1 MVQVYDDL
9 IDFDTAQKV
18 YDWGQSVTWYTAW
31 MRRSHPMFKNMA
43 LNEYSPK
50 EEGNFNNR
58 HWLGPVEKPGTEPT
72 YLTEFMRFSMYRRPI
87 GFSTEYVKNT
97 NPIIWDLWTKINEKV
112 FDNKAN
118 LDGIPE
124 SIAGLRGNPMTFK
137 DGKDFFIKND
147 IEADHKGN
155 LTHTNKAPIPLWTC
169 YLNARCADMFPR
181 TDQIK
186 DMIGQIHKDT
196 DTSGNWEGKYFT
208 CIYISNLE
216 WQPTWGGAFVY
227 FNEEETGTK
236 HWKHGWNVG
245 WPEHIVGNKPGRLIV
260 YPHDM
265 LHMTMSPLNS
275 APEMSQRIVF
285 RVSIEP

>member
-1 MVQVYDDL
+1 
-9 IDFDTAQKV
+9 
-18 YDWGQSVTWYTAW
+18 
-31 MRRSHPMFKNMA
+31 
-43 LNEYSPK
+43 
-50 EEGNFNNR
+50 
-58 HWLGPVEKPGTEPT
+58 
-72 YLTEFMRFSMYRRPI
+72 
-87 GFSTEYVKNT
+87 
-97 NPIIWDLWTKINEKV
+97 
-112 FDNKAN
+112 
-118 LDGIPE
+118 
-124 SIAGLRGNPMTFK
+124 
-137 DGKDFFIKND
+137 
-147 IEADHKGN
+147 
-155 LTHTNKAPIPLWTC
+155 
-169 YLNARCADMFPR
+169 MFPR